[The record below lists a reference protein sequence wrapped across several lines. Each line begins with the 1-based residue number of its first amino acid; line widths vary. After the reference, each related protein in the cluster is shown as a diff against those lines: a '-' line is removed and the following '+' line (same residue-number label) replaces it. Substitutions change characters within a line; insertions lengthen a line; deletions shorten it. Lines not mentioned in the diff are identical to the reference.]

1 MTPKE
6 ARILAKAFVAELV
19 RALREELDPTPPTP
33 VPMQCDEAFVLDT
46 IRQLEKRLGPRID
59 EVLIADVTKL
69 RLPATMTIVATLRA
83 AGQIWNHASERLPD
97 YHTYPI
103 STPEIAGRD
112 LLAIPVPR

>member
-6 ARILAKAFVAELV
+6 ARTLARAFAAELV
-19 RALREELDPTPPTP
+19 RALREELDPAPPEPSIAVT
-33 VPMQCDEAFVLDT
+33 DREIVLNA
-46 IRQLEKRLGPRID
+46 IRQLERKTVTRVDEALISELARLGLSR
-59 EVLIADVTKL
+59 T
-69 RLPATMTIVATLRA
+69 RTIVATLRA